1 MRPPVVGFRHPSF
14 RRCKY
19 FAPYRGD
26 IKPPLEVVVMT
37 SEAFLLRMSSHLW
50 NFFATTGD
58 IFSSGELYDM
68 ARILKIDEFADIAD
82 VVFSMRN
89 TI

>member
-26 IKPPLEVVVMT
+26 IKPPLELVVMT
-37 SEAFLLRMSSHLW
+37 LKDGTLKYADDGNGLAEVLNECS
-50 NFFATTGD
+50 
-58 IFSSGELYDM
+58 SSGFDYQ
-68 ARILKIDEFADIAD
+68 
-82 VVFSMRN
+82 
-89 TI
+89 TIQNRK

>member
-37 SEAFLLRMSSHLW
+37 FK
-50 NFFATTGD
+50 TTKFVYNYN
-58 IFSSGELYDM
+58 IISCNL
-68 ARILKIDEFADIAD
+68 A
-82 VVFSMRN
+82 
-89 TI
+89 

>member
-37 SEAFLLRMSSHLW
+37 FVIDGIGLEACHEKNAFLR
-50 NFFATTGD
+50 
-58 IFSSGELYDM
+58 E
-68 ARILKIDEFADIAD
+68 
-82 VVFSMRN
+82 VFDQS
-89 TI
+89 

>member
-37 SEAFLLRMSSHLW
+37 LDLS
-50 NFFATTGD
+50 
-58 IFSSGELYDM
+58 
-68 ARILKIDEFADIAD
+68 KIDSLNYKPADRESEG
-82 VVFSMRN
+82 FSEGAFIIVDSINETTVMKHIRLLL
-89 TI
+89 